1 MIQTYLASLL
11 FIVPLG
17 AVGTYDLERPS
28 VLKFASDGFDPSIGR
43 GEGKAIEKIYYRFG
57 QARRVD
63 VQIEPDAREPG
74 VTNEVKTWHY
84 DGLEIITS
92 GSVLTLGRWIDKIT
106 LTSPKYKLKFGLS
119 IGLPREA
126 FIAKLG
132 QPSNEGPKAMG
143 YWAYYHTSAVNIWFD
158 EEDQAEKI
166 TWEYF
171 AD

>member
-1 MIQTYLASLL
+1 MQAYLHSLL
-11 FIVPLG
+11 SLMLLA
-17 AVGTYDLERPS
+17 AVGTDDPNRPGL
-28 VLKFASDGFDPSIGR
+28 VDFAFDGFEPSIGH

-57 QARRVD
+57 QARHVEVRL
-63 VQIEPDAREPG
+63 EPDDREPG

-119 IGLPREA
+119 IGARRED
-126 FIAKLG
+126 FLAKLG
-132 QPSNEGPKAMG
+132 RPSNEGPKAMG
-143 YWAYYHTSAVNIWFD
+143 YWAQHTVVNIWFD
-158 EEDQAEKI
+158 EEDRAEKI